1 MSGDKEGEMGGA
13 VEEEIDAES
22 EKLSRSGTAA
32 PDREGKNHLLYL
44 NAFLQSGSLLPAERY
59 RQENF

>member
-13 VEEEIDAES
+13 VEEEIDAGS

-32 PDREGKNHLLYL
+32 PDREGKKSFALSKCIPSEWHLI
-44 NAFLQSGSLLPAERY
+44 AC
-59 RQENF
+59 